1 MPDYNRLHNCL
12 PIKKNLP
19 WLHKQ
24 FTQKDKVGIYS
35 ILTILFLLKLLQFFC
50 SLWAEDPIEREK
62 NANLLGLGKG
72 ERFGSKGCGI
82 FFQASV
88 SLFKSDR
95 QLMVKWTSLWV
106 SLSLAQFF
114 SFGEFET
121 TFLDT
126 VIQDRGS
133 ILMPCCTVPEHSKVW
148 QSFAVSCGLSRSKIL
163 KDM

>member
-1 MPDYNRLHNCL
+1 MPDYNRLQNCL

-19 WLHKQ
+19 WLHKL

-50 SLWAEDPIEREK
+50 SLWAEDPIERGK
-62 NANLLGLGKG
+62 NVNLLGLGKG
-72 ERFGSKGCGI
+72 ERFGSKVCGI

-88 SLFKSDR
+88 SLFKSNR
-95 QLMVKWTSLWV
+95 QLMVEWTSLWV
-106 SLSLAQFF
+106 SLYLGEF

-126 VIQDRGS
+126 VIQDRRS
-133 ILMPCCTVPEHSKVW
+133 ILMLCCIVPEHSKVW